1 MLSVLR
7 TPWTKPAAIQAAVIF
22 AVAAT
27 IAVNMAAAPPDQ
39 RQEIVQSLRGGEVTI
54 PQLTEPLAEAFSD
67 IYIRTQDEIEQ
78 IIADAQD
85 HLR

>member
-1 MLSVLR
+1 MDDETLRVLSSQIMALR
-7 TPWTKPAAIQAAVIF
+7 TV
-22 AVAAT
+22 VVRL